1 MCVHKT
7 IGNFF
12 PGTHLWLPSI
22 YIFCSMHLQEEDGVI
37 LSMGRK
43 FSKWS
48 TYTKK
53 ANKTEDEMQKPKWSF
68 SENKDQEVIEHS
80 W

>member
-1 MCVHKT
+1 MHKT

-12 PGTHLWLPSI
+12 PRTHLWLPLI
-22 YIFCSMHLQEEDGVI
+22 YTFCSMRLQEEDGVI

-48 TYTKK
+48 TYPTK
-53 ANKTEDEMQKPKWSF
+53 ANKTEDEMQTPKWNF
-68 SENKDQEVIEHS
+68 SESKDQEVIECS